1 MSDFKRDA
9 EQTVANAK
17 DAATALRRHLAAGA
31 LDWLRRHPRTLV
43 AVVAVLTLIA
53 VTLGL
58 ARG

>member
-1 MSDFKRDA
+1 MSDLKHDA
-9 EQTVANAK
+9 EQVVTDAK
-17 DAATALRRHLAAGA
+17 GAATALRRHFAARA